1 MRGRQYIFKE
11 IVKYDTFIGSSQQ
24 VRFIVRIKTMGS
36 ARLQSAVLPLRPGRV
51 RFRCADEHSRRS
63 HHKGRLEG
71 GPVYSAGS
79 IVLETGIYE
88 VTHNQAHRAP
98 HDVVMLAGDVFP
110 ACDTCNTRVR
120 FRLVRTAPYI
130 FQDPD
135 FEGQEDT

>member
-71 GPVYSAGS
+71 GPVYSAGAS
-79 IVLETGIYE
+79 
-88 VTHNQAHRAP
+88 
-98 HDVVMLAGDVFP
+98 
-110 ACDTCNTRVR
+110 CSK
-120 FRLVRTAPYI
+120 LVSMKLRTIKPTALLMTLSCWRSK
-130 FQDPD
+130 F
-135 FEGQEDT
+135 